1 MPPLSFTCNTFGHGS
16 CVPSPVRTTLLS
28 FLLCLSTC
36 AMAQVG
42 ESLGHDGPGPQLKQ
56 RVEALAAAITD
67 AARDSLSGMLK
78 NDLRTVLESDS
89 AFTCAFADVP
99 LSILSPPD
107 ARFRMVTWNVP
118 RTDGTH
124 RFEGLLVVQEPRRR
138 VLFELRDMT
147 ERITNPALVEL
158 GPDNWYG
165 ALYYQVIPV
174 RKGGRT
180 YYTLLGWKGH
190 SAIETRKV
198 IEVLSF
204 RGAVPRFGA
213 PFFGEGRVKQHRVV
227 FAYSFQ
233 ATMSLSWDA
242 AASRI
247 VCDHLSPMRPDLEGQ
262 FAFYGPDLSYD
273 AYVWDKD
280 GWVFQ
285 RDIDARD
292 LRRNDRPWNAPPK

>member
-1 MPPLSFTCNTFGHGS
+1 M
-16 CVPSPVRTTLLS
+16 RTALLIILYS
-28 FLLCLSTC
+28 LEL
-36 AMAQVG
+36 AAAAQVG
-42 ESLGHDGPGPQLKQ
+42 ESLGHDGAGPALKH
-56 RVEALAAAITD
+56 RVEALASATTD
-67 AARDSLSGMLK
+67 AARDSLNELLK
-78 NDLRTVLESDS
+78 SDLRAVLESDS
-89 AFTCAFADVP
+89 AFTFAFAEVP
-99 LSILSPPD
+99 LSVLTPPD
-107 ARFRMVTWNVP
+107 ARFRLVTWNVP
-118 RTDGTH
+118 RTDGSH
-124 RFEGLLVVQEPRRR
+124 RYEGLLVLQEPRRR

-147 ERITNPALVEL
+147 ERITHPALVEL

-174 RKGGRT
+174 RKGGKT

-213 PFFGEGRVKQHRVV
+213 PLFGEGRVKQQRVV

-233 ATMSLSWDA
+233 ASMSLNWDEA
-242 AASRI
+242 GARI

-262 FAFYGPDLSYD
+262 PAFYGPDLSYD

-280 GWVFQ
+280 RWLFQ
-285 RDIDARD
+285 RDVDARD
-292 LRRNDRPWNAPPK
+292 LRRDIRPWNAPPK